1 MELLFIP
8 LALAVLFLLT
18 AVFVFACRILA
29 RKWFEG
35 DGSSQM

>member
-18 AVFVFACRILA
+18 AIFVFACRSLA
-29 RKWFEG
+29 LNWFEG